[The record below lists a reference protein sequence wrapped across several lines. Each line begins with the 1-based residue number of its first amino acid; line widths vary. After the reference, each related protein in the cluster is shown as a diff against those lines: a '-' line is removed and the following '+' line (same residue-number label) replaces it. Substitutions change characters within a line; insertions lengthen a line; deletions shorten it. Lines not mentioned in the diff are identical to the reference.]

1 MRRKRRQSTQI
12 TRKKSIQ
19 ESAVTSYVPPP
30 KSGGNGRK
38 VLYFIITIAL
48 LAVVSDYL
56 YDLSFID
63 ERSPNSEQVVNNENE
78 SIATG
83 DSSDQPL
90 SQEEPP
96 PFEHKIQIEILNGC
110 GKTGVAKIFQR
121 YLRDQG
127 FDVVNTENYVKNGK
141 VFWQLEK
148 SFVIDQIGVESQ
160 AKLVAKSLG
169 IPIEYVESRQN
180 PNAIYDV
187 SVVIGKDYKKLIS
200 E

>member
-1 MRRKRRQSTQI
+1 M
-12 TRKKSIQ
+12 
-19 ESAVTSYVPPP
+19 
-30 KSGGNGRK
+30 
-38 VLYFIITIAL
+38 
-48 LAVVSDYL
+48 
-56 YDLSFID
+56 
-63 ERSPNSEQVVNNENE
+63 
-78 SIATG
+78 
-83 DSSDQPL
+83 
-90 SQEEPP
+90 
-96 PFEHKIQIEILNGC
+96 
-110 GKTGVAKIFQR
+110 
-121 YLRDQG
+121 
-127 FDVVNTENYVKNGK
+127 KNGK